1 MICFLKFRLIE
12 PWEISYSFTTFPRAI
27 AWATVSYGLR
37 KFWFCF
43 FRVNGQEQS
52 WRWKCGKRALCVF
65 QGRGKSPFLVLGI
78 FLFRHFH
85 RWLDLRDS
93 HCRFRPSML
102 FSIHPQIL
110 L

>member
-12 PWEISYSFTTFPRAI
+12 PWEISYSFTTFPHAI

-52 WRWKCGKRALCVF
+52 
-65 QGRGKSPFLVLGI
+65 
-78 FLFRHFH
+78 
-85 RWLDLRDS
+85 
-93 HCRFRPSML
+93 
-102 FSIHPQIL
+102 
-110 L
+110 